1 MTDPVA
7 CAPSYVVRTSHLK
20 KVELNYSLQ
29 YSPSSPSV
37 LLYSII
43 IWKKEVL
50 TVLQSSDIRIL
61 GLKFGRMGGFVRLR
75 ANWNKAILF
84 EKIVLIISLFYFYA
98 ILKEN
103 QKN

>member
-7 CAPSYVVRTSHLK
+7 YAPSYVVRTSHLK

-43 IWKKEVL
+43 IWKK
-50 TVLQSSDIRIL
+50 
-61 GLKFGRMGGFVRLR
+61 K
-75 ANWNKAILF
+75 K
-84 EKIVLIISLFYFYA
+84 Y
-98 ILKEN
+98 
-103 QKN
+103 